1 MNHPPLRAVWT
12 APQGIQALQTTRDAG
27 NLATHVGDDPKLVS
41 LHRKNLSQLG
51 VPSEPCWLNQVHS
64 CAVYDFDQ
72 GPALPQADGAITGR
86 NSVVLAILTADCL
99 PLLAFSRETGR
110 VGAFHG
116 GWKGLAAGI
125 IEKGVAALG
134 GSAVAQDWWI
144 GPGISPDTY
153 TVGPEVRAAFL
164 AADSEHEADFF
175 PSLKQTDRWQFDLAS
190 AAERRLK
197 RSGVELISLAPW
209 RTDRN
214 PELFWS
220 YRSDPACGRTA
231 TLIWKEIP

>member
-1 MNHPPLRAVWT
+1 MNHPSLRVVWT

-27 NLATHVGDDPKLVS
+27 NLATHVGDDPKLVA

-64 CAVYDFDQ
+64 CTVYDVDR
-72 GPALPQADGAITGR
+72 GPELPEADGAVTGR
-86 NSVVLAILTADCL
+86 NAVVLAVLTADCL

-110 VGAFHG
+110 IGAFHG

-125 IEKGVAALG
+125 LENGVNALG
-134 GSAVAQDWWI
+134 GSAGEQDWWI

-164 AADSEHEADFF
+164 ANDPEHDADFS
-175 PSLKQTDRWQFDLAS
+175 PSLKQADRWQFDLAA
-190 AAERRLK
+190 AAERRLQ
-197 RSGVELISLAPW
+197 RAGVGLISRAP
-209 RTDRN
+209 
-214 PELFWS
+214 
-220 YRSDPACGRTA
+220 
-231 TLIWKEIP
+231 